1 MRKINTTNKYLK
13 ILIGIVVFLWII
25 YFIQMLISSKK
36 TSKNKNKW
44 KNKYKCKEGFTPRIR
59 GIYRPYVRT
68 MNQGFESF
76 INNYGPNVIMNKLR
90 KWNIY

>member
-1 MRKINTTNKYLK
+1 MRKITTTNKYLK

-25 YFIQMLISSKK
+25 YFIQMLIA
-36 TSKNKNKW
+36 SKNKR
-44 KNKYKCKEGFTPRIR
+44 KEGFTPRIR

-68 MNQGFESF
+68 MNRGFESF
-76 INNYGPNVIMNKLR
+76 VNNYGPNVIMNKLR

>member
-25 YFIQMLISSKK
+25 YFIQMLIA
-36 TSKNKNKW
+36 SKNKNKNKD
-44 KNKYKCKEGFTPRIR
+44 KNKNKGKEGFTPRIR
-59 GIYRPYVRT
+59 GLYRPYVRT

-76 INNYGPNVIMNKLR
+76 VNNYGPNVIMNKLR

>member
-1 MRKINTTNKYLK
+1 MRKITTSKKYLK

-25 YFIQMLISSKK
+25 YFIQMLIA
-36 TSKNKNKW
+36 SKNKNKD
-44 KNKYKCKEGFTPRIR
+44 KNKGKNKNKKEGFTPRIR
-59 GIYRPYVRT
+59 GLYRPYVRT

-76 INNYGPNVIMNKLR
+76 VNNYGPNVIMNKLR

>member
-1 MRKINTTNKYLK
+1 MGMRKLTTTNKYLK

-25 YFIQMLISSKK
+25 YFIQMLIAN
-36 TSKNKNKW
+36 KNKNKW
-44 KNKYKCKEGFTPRIR
+44 KEGFTPRIR

-68 MNQGFESF
+68 MNRGFESF
-76 INNYGPNVIMNKLR
+76 VNNYGPNVIMNKLR

>member
-1 MRKINTTNKYLK
+1 MGMRKLTTTNKYLK

-25 YFIQMLISSKK
+25 YFIQMLIA
-36 TSKNKNKW
+36 SKNKNKW
-44 KNKYKCKEGFTPRIR
+44 KEGFTPRIR

-68 MNQGFESF
+68 MNRGFESF
-76 INNYGPNVIMNKLR
+76 VNNYGPNVIMNKLR

>member
-1 MRKINTTNKYLK
+1 MRKITTGRKYLK

-25 YFIQMLISSKK
+25 YFIQMLIA
-36 TSKNKNKW
+36 SKNKNKD
-44 KNKYKCKEGFTPRIR
+44 KNKGKNKNKKEGFTPRIR
-59 GIYRPYVRT
+59 GLYRPYVRT

-76 INNYGPNVIMNKLR
+76 VNNYGPNVIMNKLR

>member
-1 MRKINTTNKYLK
+1 MRKITTSKKYLK

-25 YFIQMLISSKK
+25 YFIQMLIA
-36 TSKNKNKW
+36 SKNKNKD
-44 KNKYKCKEGFTPRIR
+44 KNKGKNKKEGFTPRIR
-59 GIYRPYVRT
+59 GLYRPYVRT

-76 INNYGPNVIMNKLR
+76 VNNYGPNVIMNKLR

>member
-25 YFIQMLISSKK
+25 YFIQMLIDN
-36 TSKNKNKW
+36 KNKNKG
-44 KNKYKCKEGFTPRIR
+44 KNKNKKEGFTPRIR
-59 GIYRPYVRT
+59 GLYRPYVRT

-76 INNYGPNVIMNKLR
+76 VNNYGPNVIMNKLR

>member
-1 MRKINTTNKYLK
+1 MRKITTTNKYLK

-25 YFIQMLISSKK
+25 YFIQMLIAN
-36 TSKNKNKW
+36 KNKNKW
-44 KNKYKCKEGFTPRIR
+44 KEGFTPRIR

-68 MNQGFESF
+68 MNRGFESF
-76 INNYGPNVIMNKLR
+76 VNNYGPNVIMNKLR

>member
-1 MRKINTTNKYLK
+1 MRKINTNNKYLK

-25 YFIQMLISSKK
+25 YFIQMLIASKH
-36 TSKNKNKW
+36 KNKNKG
-44 KNKYKCKEGFTPRIR
+44 KEGFTPRIR
-59 GIYRPYVRT
+59 GLYRPYVRT

-76 INNYGPNVIMNKLR
+76 VNNYGPNVIMNKLR

>member
-25 YFIQMLISSKK
+25 YFIQMLIASKK

-44 KNKYKCKEGFTPRIR
+44 KEGFTPRIR

-76 INNYGPNVIMNKLR
+76 VNNYGPNVIMNKLR

>member
-25 YFIQMLISSKK
+25 YFIQMLIA
-36 TSKNKNKW
+36 SKNKNKG
-44 KNKYKCKEGFTPRIR
+44 KNKNKKEGFTPRIR
-59 GIYRPYVRT
+59 GLYRPYVRT

-76 INNYGPNVIMNKLR
+76 VNNYGPNVIMNKLR

>member
-1 MRKINTTNKYLK
+1 MRKITTGKKYLK

-25 YFIQMLISSKK
+25 YFIQMLIA
-36 TSKNKNKW
+36 SKNKNKG
-44 KNKYKCKEGFTPRIR
+44 KNKNKKEGFTPRIR
-59 GIYRPYVRT
+59 GLYRPYVRT

-76 INNYGPNVIMNKLR
+76 VNNYGPNVIMNKLR

>member
-25 YFIQMLISSKK
+25 YFIQMLIA
-36 TSKNKNKW
+36 SKNKW
-44 KNKYKCKEGFTPRIR
+44 KEGFTPRIR

-68 MNQGFESF
+68 MNRGFESF
-76 INNYGPNVIMNKLR
+76 VNNYGPNVIMNKLR

>member
-13 ILIGIVVFLWII
+13 ILIGIVVFLWFI
-25 YFIQMLISSKK
+25 YFIQMLIASKNP
-36 TSKNKNKW
+36 SKNKR
-44 KNKYKCKEGFTPRIR
+44 KEGFTPRIR

>member
-25 YFIQMLISSKK
+25 YFIQMLIA
-36 TSKNKNKW
+36 SKNKNK
-44 KNKYKCKEGFTPRIR
+44 NKCKEGFTPRIR

-68 MNQGFESF
+68 MNRGFESF
-76 INNYGPNVIMNKLR
+76 VNNYGPNVIMNKLR

>member
-25 YFIQMLISSKK
+25 YFIQMLIA
-36 TSKNKNKW
+36 SKNKNKG
-44 KNKYKCKEGFTPRIR
+44 KNKNKWKEGFTPRIR
-59 GIYRPYVRT
+59 GLYRPYVRT

-76 INNYGPNVIMNKLR
+76 VNNYGPNVIMNKLR

>member
-25 YFIQMLISSKK
+25 YFIQMLIA
-36 TSKNKNKW
+36 SKNKNKNKD
-44 KNKYKCKEGFTPRIR
+44 KNKNKGKEGFTPRIR
-59 GIYRPYVRT
+59 GLYRPYVRT
-68 MNQGFESF
+68 MNRGFESF
-76 INNYGPNVIMNKLR
+76 VNNYGPNVIMNKLR

>member
-25 YFIQMLISSKK
+25 YFIQMLITSKK
-36 TSKNKNKW
+36 TRKNKN
-44 KNKYKCKEGFTPRIR
+44 KCKEGFTPRIR
-59 GIYRPYVRT
+59 GLYRPYVRT
-68 MNQGFESF
+68 MNQRFESF
-76 INNYGPNVIMNKLR
+76 VNNYGPNVIMNKLR